1 MDYQANSHKS
11 KEEKQTSKQP
21 KKIEKVIAGEV
32 VVKKQ
37 GFGSKFKTAFF
48 GGDFKTAAKFV
59 LADIVLPSARN
70 MMADAAK
77 GAVDRT
83 IYGDSLGSRRRTPSD
98 YSPRVNYSGRSVM
111 AQIAQDPRYRGSGRL
126 PDQPPLPILRDNRGN
141 SEFIFNTRE
150 DAEAVFDALD
160 TIIEQYDNASLAD
173 LYDLVG
179 HDSTHVDNKWGWTF
193 VKNAEIAQVRDGY
206 LLKLPPMEAL

>member
-1 MDYQANSHKS
+1 MDYQVNSHKS
-11 KEEKQTSKQP
+11 KEAKQERAP
-21 KKIEKVIAGEV
+21 KKIEKVISGEV

-37 GFGSKFKTAFF
+37 SFGAKFKSAFF

-83 IYGDSLGSRRRTPSD
+83 IYGESLGSRRRSSPD
-98 YSPRVNYSGRSVM
+98 YAPRVNYSGRSVM
-111 AQIAQDPRYRGSGRL
+111 AQIAQDPRYRSSGRL
-126 PDQPPLPILRDNRGN
+126 PDQPPLPVLRDNRGN
-141 SEFIFNTRE
+141 SELIFNTRE
-150 DAEAVFDALD
+150 DAEATFDALD
-160 TIIEQYDNASLAD
+160 TIIEQYDSASLAD

-179 HDSTHVDNKWGWTF
+179 QDSSHVDNKWGWTF
-193 VKNAEIAQVRDGY
+193 IKNAEIAQVRDGY